1 MIDLRSLK
9 GLLQDQLDEL
19 DLTEEEKDRVV
30 TELIVLGD
38 KKRICQ
44 L

>member
-1 MIDLRSLK
+1 MIDRQSLK
-9 GLLQDQLDEL
+9 GLLQDQLDES
-19 DLTEEEKDRVV
+19 DLVEEEKGRVV
-30 TELIVLGD
+30 TKLIVLGD